1 MTSEQAAIREA
12 FSALCDHQSPS
23 STKEQKQMALVRCW
37 QILSVAAQ
45 SVPAHPVRLNNWSNG
60 KERELIE

>member
-1 MTSEQAAIREA
+1 MTSEQAAIQEA
-12 FSALCDHQSPS
+12 LSALSDHQSPS
-23 STKEQKQMALVRCW
+23 ATKEQKQMALVRCW

-45 SVPAHPVRLNNWSNG
+45 SAPALPARLNNWSNG